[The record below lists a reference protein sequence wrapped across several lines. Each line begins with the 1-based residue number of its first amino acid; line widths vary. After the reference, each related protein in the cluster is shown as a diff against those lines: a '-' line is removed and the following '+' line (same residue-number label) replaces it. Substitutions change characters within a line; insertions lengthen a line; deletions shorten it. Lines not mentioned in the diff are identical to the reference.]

1 MLKEYQIS
9 NFKAFAG
16 RESLPIKPITL
27 IFGPNS
33 SGKSSLFHSLL
44 MLKQTIDYG
53 ENPEDVLLP
62 KGSLVD
68 LGSYKEFI
76 HRHNISKPF
85 RLKVTMDIPT
95 HLDAALHRSL
105 LVGGNAQTDFSNLQE
120 SILGFNTYGMGIE
133 FSFDEDSQNIIVSR
147 IQLFLGDELDPLAI
161 YEHEELLGSDER
173 CLTSGLYGQS
183 SVLKLREVNFD
194 HVYWRNEAAARIEEI
209 MIFDT
214 EFTETPLDLHMDLS
228 GVNAKWVQDLFK
240 RLEDSSG
247 SSGVEAKV
255 LKREFLEL
263 HNFLPRLLNS
273 REMQDIMFYPDSSSG
288 SLSLLTLSASHLLR
302 HTIQNILFIGPL
314 RAYPDRYYTF
324 SGTRSAYVG
333 KHGNFVPD
341 ILVSNREILVE
352 VNKVFDRF
360 CLGLRVKISCL
371 SDKDSDIHGLFGLR
385 LFDVST
391 GVSMGITDVGFGVSQ
406 ILPIIVQT
414 LLSKEK
420 TMLIEQ
426 PELHLHPRLQAELGD
441 LFIASALGNSKNTL
455 IIETHSEHLI
465 LRVLRRIR
473 ETAEGRLEEGQFP
486 IKPDDL
492 AVVYAKPTPEG
503 TKLIHLRV
511 TEDGDFADPW
521 PDGFFPERAR
531 ELL

>member
-16 RESLPIKPITL
+16 PVSLPIKPITL

-44 MLKQTIDYG
+44 MLKQTIENG

-68 LGSYKEFI
+68 LGSFKEFI
-76 HRHNISKPF
+76 HHHNISKPF
-85 RLKVTMDIPT
+85 CLKVTMDMPT
-95 HLDAALHRSL
+95 HLETPLHRSL
-105 LVGGNAQTDFSNLQE
+105 LVGGQVQTEFSDLQE
-120 SILGFNTYGMGIE
+120 SILGFTTYGMAID
-133 FSFDEDSQNIIVSR
+133 FSFDDDSQNIVVSR

-161 YEHEELLGSDER
+161 YEHEEVLESSQR
-173 CLTSGLYGQS
+173 CITSGLYGQS
-183 SVLKLREVNFD
+183 SVLKLSKVNFD
-194 HVYWRNEAAARIEEI
+194 HSYWRSERAERIEEI
-209 MIFDT
+209 MHFDT
-214 EFTETPLDLHMDLS
+214 DFTGGPDIDFRGCPDLTGLNIEWIQDVLDRL
-228 GVNAKWVQDLFK
+228 QD
-240 RLEDSSG
+240 
-247 SSGVEAKV
+247 SSGVEPLV

-273 REMQDIMFYPDSSSG
+273 REMQDIIFYPDSSSG

-302 HTIQNILFIGPL
+302 NIIQNILFIGPL

-333 KHGNFVPD
+333 KHGNLVPD
-341 ILVSNREILVE
+341 ILVSNNDILVD

-371 SDKDSDIHGLFGLR
+371 SDKDSDIQGLFGLR

-473 ETAEGRLEEGQFP
+473 ETAEGRLEEGQVP
-486 IKPDDL
+486 IRPDDL

-503 TKLIHLRV
+503 TKLMHLRV